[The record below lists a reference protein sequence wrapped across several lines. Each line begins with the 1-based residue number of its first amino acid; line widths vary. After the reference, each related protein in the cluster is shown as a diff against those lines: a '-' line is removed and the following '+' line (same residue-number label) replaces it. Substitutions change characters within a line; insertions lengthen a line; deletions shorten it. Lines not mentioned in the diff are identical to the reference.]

1 MPMPCAKSES
11 CRRGYTSTMPL
22 SIGYTLMCEQSSPSN
37 LVTYARGAEKAGFPF
52 AVMSDHFNPWLDEQG
67 HSPNAWVTLG
77 AVANATKTL
86 DLMTYVTC
94 PTGRYHPAV
103 VAQQAATLGVLSEG
117 RFSLGLG
124 SGENL
129 NEHVVGEG
137 WDPVNVRH
145 ERFDEA
151 LQIIN
156 QLFDGGYVNFVGDHY
171 RVDSA
176 KLWDLPDVRV
186 PIGVAVSGQQSI
198 EVAAPLADFMIA
210 VEPDGEAVEAFD
222 AATRAKAPARKVGQ
236 LPISWD
242 SDPDRALTRAHEQFR
257 WFAGGWKVNAEL
269 PGPAAFAGATQFVRP
284 EDVAGQ
290 IPCGDDIH
298 AVIEAV
304 RPFADAGFTDLAL
317 LQIGD
322 DAQEQ
327 FLEATPDILAALEKE
342 FGL

>member
-1 MPMPCAKSES
+1 VPRA
-11 CRRGYTSTMPL
+11 GYTHVMTL

-37 LVTYARGAEKAGFPF
+37 LVGYARDAEKAGFPF
-52 AVMSDHFNPWLDEQG
+52 AVISDHFSPWLDEQG

-77 AVANATKTL
+77 AVANTTQTL
-86 DLMTYVTC
+86 ELMTYVTC
-94 PTGRYHPAV
+94 PTGRYHPTV
-103 VAQQAATLGVLSEG
+103 VAQQAATLGILSEG

-129 NEHVVGEG
+129 NEHIIGEG

-145 ERFDEA
+145 ERFVEA
-151 LQIIN
+151 LEIIN
-156 QLFDGGYVNFVGDHY
+156 QLFDGGYVNYVGDHY

-176 KLWDLPDVRV
+176 KLWDLPDARV

-198 EVAAPLADFMIA
+198 ELAAPLADFMIA
-210 VEPDGEAVEAFD
+210 VEPDGDAVEGFD
-222 AATRAKAPARKVGQ
+222 AATRAATPARKVGQ

-242 SDPDRALTRAHEQFR
+242 ADPDAALSRAHEQFR

-269 PGPAAFAGATQFVRP
+269 PGPAGFAGATQFVRP

-290 IPCGDDIH
+290 IPCGNDIG
-298 AVIEAV
+298 AVVEAA

-322 DAQEQ
+322 DAQES
-327 FLEATPDILAALEKE
+327 FFDAAPELLSALKE
-342 FGL
+342 ELGG